1 MLAQGAV
8 AAIRTGCQMLSEG
21 KADLDKFK
29 KTVEKGVG
37 DAKAIYKEARGLWS
51 WLKGLFAKKASNQNS
66 LVPPEKQLDDIN
78 VVDTTK
84 STKKAKRLPDPELT
98 YEEFQAQS
106 VHEICENMKVYFEAI
121 RALKAHCRELEHD
134 SATTDKVASSAIDRI
149 EIEWQLKQL
158 STQVRE
164 AMVYTPEHL
173 GLQDLYARFLA
184 MYEQILDEQEFARD
198 VKAKKDRDNAWRHE
212 HRKEIL
218 IYKAVYAVAVIIGL
232 LELIGLYS
240 TL

>member
-37 DAKAIYKEARGLWS
+37 DAKAIYTEVTGLWG
-51 WLKGLFAKKASNQNS
+51 WLQGLFKFTKPADKFT
-66 LVPPEKQLDDIN
+66 KQVDDIN
-78 VVDTTK
+78 VVDTPK
-84 STKKAKRLPDPELT
+84 SSKKRQPEPELT
-98 YEEFQAQS
+98 YEEFQAQA

-121 RALKAHCRELEHD
+121 RALQAHCRELEHE

-173 GLQDLYARFLA
+173 GLQDLYSRFNR
-184 MYEQILDEQEFARD
+184 MYEQILEEQEFARD
-198 VKAKKDRDNAWRHE
+198 VKAKNDRDNAWRQE

-218 IYKAVYAVAVIIGL
+218 RAKLVYAIAVTIGLIEIIGL
-232 LELIGLYS
+232 YL

>member
-1 MLAQGAV
+1 MMAQGAV

-29 KTVEKGVG
+29 KTVEGGVK
-37 DAKAIYKEARGLWS
+37 DAKAIYKEVTGLWGWVRGLFG
-51 WLKGLFAKKASNQNS
+51 KTEKPVADVGTPTEAAK
-66 LVPPEKQLDDIN
+66 P
-78 VVDTTK
+78 
-84 STKKAKRLPDPELT
+84 KRKVKEPELT

-121 RALKAHCRELEHD
+121 RALKQHCRELETE

-173 GLQDLYARFLA
+173 GLQDLYSRFNA
-184 MYEQILDEQEFARD
+184 MYEQILEEQEFARD
-198 VKAKKDRDNAWRHE
+198 LKAKKDRDNAWQHE
-212 HRKEIL
+212 HRKEIH
-218 IYKAVYAVAVIIGL
+218 KAKLVYAIAVTIGLIEIIGL
-232 LELIGLYS
+232 YL

>member
-1 MLAQGAV
+1 MLAQSAV

-29 KTVEKGVG
+29 KTVEGGVK
-37 DAKAIYKEARGLWS
+37 DAKAIYKEVTGLWG
-51 WLKGLFAKKASNQNS
+51 WLTGLFKF
-66 LVPPEKQLDDIN
+66 
-78 VVDTTK
+78 TK
-84 STKKAKRLPDPELT
+84 SEDKFTKPEVAEAPKTKKRQPEPELT
-98 YEEFQAQS
+98 YEEFQAQA

-121 RALKAHCRELEHD
+121 RALQLHCRELETE
-134 SATTDKVASSAIDRI
+134 SATTDKVASAAIDRI

-173 GLQDLYARFLA
+173 GLQDLYARFNR
-184 MYEQILDEQEFARD
+184 MYEQILEEQEFARE
-198 VKAKKDRDNAWRHE
+198 VKAKKERDTSWQREYRNE
-212 HRKEIL
+212 VF
-218 IYKAVYAVAVIIGL
+218 KAKLVYAVAVVIGL
-232 LELIGLYS
+232 LEIMGLYF

>member
-29 KTVEKGVG
+29 QTVEGGVS
-37 DAKAIYKEARGLWS
+37 DAKEIFKEVTGLWGWLRGLFSREAAPVVEPVPPPKEAKKQR
-51 WLKGLFAKKASNQNS
+51 AKQK
-66 LVPPEKQLDDIN
+66 
-78 VVDTTK
+78 
-84 STKKAKRLPDPELT
+84 ELT

-106 VHEICENMKVYFEAI
+106 VHEICEQMKVYFEAI
-121 RALKAHCRELEHD
+121 RALQAHCRELEHE
-134 SATTDKVASSAIDRI
+134 SATTDKVASAAIDRI

-164 AMVYTPEHL
+164 AMTYTPEHL
-173 GLQDLYARFLA
+173 GLQDLYARFTR
-184 MYEQILDEQEFARD
+184 MYEQILEEQEFARA
-198 VKAKKDRDNAWRHE
+198 VKAKKERDSAWQRE
-212 HRKEIL
+212 YRQEIL
-218 IYKAVYAVAVIIGL
+218 KAKLVYAIAMLFAL
-232 LELIGLYS
+232 LEMIGLYL

>member
-1 MLAQGAV
+1 
-8 AAIRTGCQMLSEG
+8 MLSEG

-29 KTVEKGVG
+29 KTVEGGVK
-37 DAKAIYKEARGLWS
+37 DAKAIYKEVTGLWG
-51 WLKGLFAKKASNQNS
+51 WLQGLFGRKPDAKPTTVLS
-66 LVPPEKQLDDIN
+66 PPTDAPEAP
-78 VVDTTK
+78 
-84 STKKAKRLPDPELT
+84 KAKTKRQPEPELT

-121 RALKAHCRELEHD
+121 RALKEHCRELETE

-173 GLQDLYARFLA
+173 GLQDLYSRFNA
-184 MYEQILDEQEFARD
+184 MYEQILEEQEFARD
-198 VKAKKDRDNAWRHE
+198 VKAKKERDNAWQHE

-218 IYKAVYAVAVIIGL
+218 IYKGVYAVAVIIGL
-232 LELIGLYS
+232 IEIIGLYL

>member
-1 MLAQGAV
+1 MLAQSAV

-29 KTVEKGVG
+29 KTVEGGVS
-37 DAKAIYKEARGLWS
+37 DAREIFKEVSGLWG
-51 WLKGLFAKKASNQNS
+51 WFTGLFKF
-66 LVPPEKQLDDIN
+66 
-78 VVDTTK
+78 TK
-84 STKKAKRLPDPELT
+84 SEDKFTKPEVAEAPKTKKRQPEPELT
-98 YEEFQAQS
+98 YEEFQAQA

-121 RALKAHCRELEHD
+121 RALQLHCRELESE
-134 SATTDKVASSAIDRI
+134 SATTDKVASAAIDRI

-173 GLQDLYARFLA
+173 GLQDLYARFNR
-184 MYEQILDEQEFARD
+184 MYEQILEEQEFARE
-198 VKAKKDRDNAWRHE
+198 VKAKKERDTSWQREYRNE
-212 HRKEIL
+212 VF
-218 IYKAVYAVAVIIGL
+218 KAKLVYAVAVIIGL
-232 LELIGLYS
+232 LEIAGLYF

>member
-1 MLAQGAV
+1 MAQSAV
-8 AAIRTGCQMLSEG
+8 SAIRTGCQMLSEG

-37 DAKAIYKEARGLWS
+37 DAKAIYTEVTGLWG
-51 WLKGLFAKKASNQNS
+51 WVQNLFSGVQKQKQAPQVLLQSPEAPQQNKTKRQ
-66 LVPPEKQLDDIN
+66 PE
-78 VVDTTK
+78 
-84 STKKAKRLPDPELT
+84 PELT

-121 RALKAHCRELEHD
+121 RALKQHCRELETE
-134 SATTDKVASSAIDRI
+134 SATTDKVASAAIDRI

-173 GLQDLYARFLA
+173 GLQDLYSRFNQ
-184 MYEQILDEQEFARD
+184 MYEQILEEQEFARD
-198 VKAKKDRDNAWRHE
+198 VKAKKDRDNAWQHE

-218 IYKAVYAVAVIIGL
+218 KAKMVYAVAVTIAL
-232 LELIGLYS
+232 LEMIGLYL

>member
-29 KTVEKGVG
+29 KTVEGGVK
-37 DAKAIYKEARGLWS
+37 DAKAIYKEVTGLWG
-51 WLKGLFAKKASNQNS
+51 WLQGLFGGKPAGKAA
-66 LVPPEKQLDDIN
+66 KQLDDID
-78 VVDTTK
+78 VADIPK
-84 STKKAKRLPDPELT
+84 SSKKRQPEPELT

-121 RALKAHCRELEHD
+121 RALKQHCRELETE
-134 SATTDKVASSAIDRI
+134 SATTDKVASAAIDRI

-173 GLQDLYARFLA
+173 GLQDLYSRFNA
-184 MYEQILDEQEFARD
+184 MYEQILEEQEFARD
-198 VKAKKDRDNAWRHE
+198 VKAKKDRDNAWRQE

-218 IYKAVYAVAVIIGL
+218 KAKLVYAIAVTIAL
-232 LELIGLYS
+232 MELIGLYL
-240 TL
+240 TI

>member
-1 MLAQGAV
+1 
-8 AAIRTGCQMLSEG
+8 MLSEG

-29 KTVEKGVG
+29 KTVEGGVK
-37 DAKAIYKEARGLWS
+37 DAKAIYKEVTGLWGWVRGLFG
-51 WLKGLFAKKASNQNS
+51 KT
-66 LVPPEKQLDDIN
+66 EKPVAI
-78 VVDTTK
+78 VGTPTETK
-84 STKKAKRLPDPELT
+84 PKPKAKQQELT

-121 RALKAHCRELEHD
+121 RALKQHCRELETD
-134 SATTDKVASSAIDRI
+134 SATTDKVASAAIDRI

-173 GLQDLYARFLA
+173 GLQDLYSRFNA
-184 MYEQILDEQEFARD
+184 MYEQILEEQEFARD
-198 VKAKKDRDNAWRHE
+198 VKAKKDRDNAWRQE

-218 IYKAVYAVAVIIGL
+218 KAKLVYAIAVTIGL
-232 LELIGLYS
+232 LEIIGLYL
-240 TL
+240 TI

>member
-29 KTVEKGVG
+29 QTVEGGVS
-37 DAKAIYKEARGLWS
+37 DAKEIFKEVTGLWG
-51 WLKGLFAKKASNQNS
+51 WLKGLFGSAQQPAASVEPAAVVKPKKK
-66 LVPPEKQLDDIN
+66 VKQ
-78 VVDTTK
+78 
-84 STKKAKRLPDPELT
+84 AELT

-121 RALKAHCRELEHD
+121 RALQAHCRELENE
-134 SATTDKVASSAIDRI
+134 SATTEKVASAAIDRI

-164 AMVYTPEHL
+164 AMTYTPEHL
-173 GLQDLYARFLA
+173 GLQDLYSRFNR
-184 MYEQILDEQEFARD
+184 MYEQILEEQEFARA
-198 VKAKKDRDNAWRHE
+198 VKAKKERDSAWQHE
-212 HRKEIL
+212 HRQEIL
-218 IYKAVYAVAVIIGL
+218 KAKLVYVVVMTIAL
-232 LELIGLYS
+232 LEMIGLYL

>member
-1 MLAQGAV
+1 
-8 AAIRTGCQMLSEG
+8 MLSEG
-21 KADLDKFK
+21 KADLGKFK

-37 DAKAIYKEARGLWS
+37 DAKAIYKEVTGLWG
-51 WLKGLFAKKASNQNS
+51 WLQGLFKFTKPADKFTKPADKFT
-66 LVPPEKQLDDIN
+66 KQVDDIN
-78 VVDTTK
+78 VVDTPK
-84 STKKAKRLPDPELT
+84 SSKKRQPEPELT

-121 RALKAHCRELEHD
+121 RALKQHCRELEHD

-173 GLQDLYARFLA
+173 GLQDLYSRFNR
-184 MYEQILDEQEFARD
+184 MYEQILEEQEFARD
-198 VKAKKDRDNAWRHE
+198 VKAKNDRDNAWQQE
-212 HRKEIL
+212 HRKEIH
-218 IYKAVYAVAVIIGL
+218 KAKLVYAVAVTIALLEIIGL
-232 LELIGLYS
+232 YL

>member
-8 AAIRTGCQMLSEG
+8 AAIRSGCQMLAEG
-21 KADLDKFK
+21 RADLDKFK
-29 KTVEKGVG
+29 KTVQSGVS
-37 DAKAIYKEARGLWS
+37 DAKAIYKEVTGLWGWVRGLFGKTEKPS
-51 WLKGLFAKKASNQNS
+51 ANVEPTVLAKQ
-66 LVPPEKQLDDIN
+66 E
-78 VVDTTK
+78 
-84 STKKAKRLPDPELT
+84 TKKTKKPEPELT
-98 YEEFQAQS
+98 FEEFQAAS

-121 RALKAHCRELEHD
+121 RALQLHCRELETQ
-134 SATTDKVASSAIDRI
+134 SATTDKVASAAIDRI

-173 GLQDLYARFLA
+173 GLQDLYSRFNA
-184 MYEQILDEQEFARD
+184 MYEQILEEQEFARD
-198 VKAKKDRDNAWRHE
+198 VKAKKDRDNAWQHE

-218 IYKAVYAVAVIIGL
+218 KAKLAYAIVMVVVL
-232 LELIGLYS
+232 LEITGLYL

>member
-21 KADLDKFK
+21 KADLDKFR
-29 KTVEKGVG
+29 KTVEGGVK
-37 DAKAIYKEARGLWS
+37 DAKAIYKELTGLWG
-51 WLKGLFAKKASNQNS
+51 WLQGLFGAKPASKAA
-66 LVPPEKQLDDIN
+66 KQLDDID
-78 VVDTTK
+78 VADIPK
-84 STKKAKRLPDPELT
+84 SSKKRQPEPELT

-121 RALKAHCRELEHD
+121 RALKQHCRELETE
-134 SATTDKVASSAIDRI
+134 SATTDKVASAAIDRI

-158 STQVRE
+158 STQLRE

-184 MYEQILDEQEFARD
+184 MYEQILEEQEFARD
-198 VKAKKDRDNAWRHE
+198 VKAKQDRDNAWQHE
-212 HRKEIL
+212 HRQEIL
-218 IYKAVYAVAVIIGL
+218 KAKLVYVIAVTIGL
-232 LELIGLYS
+232 IEVIGLYL

>member
-8 AAIRTGCQMLSEG
+8 AAIRSGCQMLSEG

-29 KTVEKGVG
+29 KTVEGGVK
-37 DAKAIYKEARGLWS
+37 DAKAIYKEVTGLWG
-51 WLKGLFAKKASNQNS
+51 WVQGLFGGKSKKESAASVLSQPTVS
-66 LVPPEKQLDDIN
+66 EAP
-78 VVDTTK
+78 
-84 STKKAKRLPDPELT
+84 KAKRQPELT

-121 RALKAHCRELEHD
+121 RALQLHCRELETA
-134 SATTDKVASSAIDRI
+134 SATTDKVASAAIDRI

-173 GLQDLYARFLA
+173 GLQDLYSRFNK
-184 MYEQILDEQEFARD
+184 MYEQILEEQEFARD
-198 VKAKKDRDNAWRHE
+198 VKAKKDRDNAWQHE

-218 IYKAVYAVAVIIGL
+218 KAKIIYAVVAVIAL
-232 LELIGLYS
+232 LEMIGLYL

>member
-21 KADLDKFK
+21 KADLEKFK

-37 DAKAIYKEARGLWS
+37 DAKAIYSEVTGLWG
-51 WLKGLFAKKASNQNS
+51 WLQGLLSGSKKNKDPVTARVAEVVAEPKKRTKRQ
-66 LVPPEKQLDDIN
+66 PE
-78 VVDTTK
+78 
-84 STKKAKRLPDPELT
+84 PELT

-121 RALKAHCRELEHD
+121 RALQAHCRELEHE
-134 SATTDKVASSAIDRI
+134 SATTEKVASSAIDRI

-173 GLQDLYARFLA
+173 GLQDLYSRFNR
-184 MYEQILDEQEFARD
+184 MYEQILEEQEFARD
-198 VKAKKDRDNAWRHE
+198 VKAKKDRDNAWQHE
-212 HRKEIL
+212 HRKQIL
-218 IYKAVYAVAVIIGL
+218 KAKLVYAIAVTVGLLEIIGL
-232 LELIGLYS
+232 YL

>member
-29 KTVEKGVG
+29 KTVETGVG
-37 DAKAIYKEARGLWS
+37 DAKAIYKEVTGLWG
-51 WLKGLFAKKASNQNS
+51 WVKGLLGTPKQPAASAKPAVVAEQK
-66 LVPPEKQLDDIN
+66 VKKQ
-78 VVDTTK
+78 K
-84 STKKAKRLPDPELT
+84 QPELT
-98 YEEFQAQS
+98 YEEFQSQS

-121 RALKAHCRELEHD
+121 RGLQMHCQELKIDA
-134 SATTDKVASSAIDRI
+134 ATTENVASAAIDRI
-149 EIEWQLKQL
+149 EIEWQLKQM

-173 GLQDLYARFLA
+173 GLQDLYSRFNA
-184 MYEQILDEQEFARD
+184 MYEQILEEQEFARD
-198 VKAKKDRDNAWRHE
+198 VKAKKDRDNAWQRE

-218 IYKAVYAVAVIIGL
+218 KAKLAYAIVMVIAL
-232 LELIGLYS
+232 LEMAGLYL

>member
-37 DAKAIYKEARGLWS
+37 DAKAIYNEVRGFWP
-51 WLKGLFAKKASNQNS
+51 WLKGLFGGKQEAKTVLEIPAEIAEPK
-66 LVPPEKQLDDIN
+66 
-78 VVDTTK
+78 
-84 STKKAKRLPDPELT
+84 KKAKRQPEPELT

-121 RALKAHCRELEHD
+121 RALKQHCRELETE
-134 SATTDKVASSAIDRI
+134 SATTDKVASAAIDRI

-184 MYEQILDEQEFARD
+184 MYEQILDEQEFARE
-198 VKAKKDRDNAWRHE
+198 VKAKKDRDNAWQHE

-218 IYKAVYAVAVIIGL
+218 IYKGVYAVAVIIGI

>member
-29 KTVEKGVG
+29 KTVEGGVS
-37 DAKAIYKEARGLWS
+37 DAKELFEEVTGLWGWVRGLFG
-51 WLKGLFAKKASNQNS
+51 KT
-66 LVPPEKQLDDIN
+66 EKPAAI
-78 VVDTTK
+78 VGTPAETK
-84 STKKAKRLPDPELT
+84 PKRKIKEPELT
-98 YEEFQAQS
+98 YEEFQAQA

-121 RALKAHCRELEHD
+121 RALQLHCRELETQ
-134 SATTDKVASSAIDRI
+134 SATTDKVASAAIDRI

-173 GLQDLYARFLA
+173 GLQDLYARFNR
-184 MYEQILDEQEFARD
+184 MYEQILEEQEFARE
-198 VKAKKDRDNAWRHE
+198 VKAKKERDTSWQRE

-218 IYKAVYAVAVIIGL
+218 KAKLVYAIAVTIGLMEIIGL
-232 LELIGLYS
+232 YL

>member
-1 MLAQGAV
+1 MDPISLLMLAQGAV

-37 DAKAIYKEARGLWS
+37 DAKAIYSEVTGLWG
-51 WLKGLFAKKASNQNS
+51 WIQGLFKFTK
-66 LVPPEKQLDDIN
+66 PENKF
-78 VVDTTK
+78 TK
-84 STKKAKRLPDPELT
+84 PEVAEAPKAKTKRQPEPELT

-121 RALKAHCRELEHD
+121 RALQAHCRELEHE

-173 GLQDLYARFLA
+173 GLQDLYSRFNR
-184 MYEQILDEQEFARD
+184 MYEQILEEQEFARD
-198 VKAKKDRDNAWRHE
+198 VKAKNDRDNAWRQE

-218 IYKAVYAVAVIIGL
+218 TAKLVYVIAVTVGL
-232 LELIGLYS
+232 LEILGLYL

>member
-1 MLAQGAV
+1 MLAQSAV

-37 DAKAIYKEARGLWS
+37 DAKAIYSEVRGLWP
-51 WLKGLFAKKASNQNS
+51 WLQSLFSPKQAK
-66 LVPPEKQLDDIN
+66 PKQLAIP
-78 VVDTTK
+78 TAEAPK
-84 STKKAKRLPDPELT
+84 PKAKRQPEPELT
-98 YEEFQAQS
+98 YEEFQAQA

-173 GLQDLYARFLA
+173 GLQDLYARFNR
-184 MYEQILDEQEFARD
+184 MYEQILEEQEFARE
-198 VKAKKDRDNAWRHE
+198 VKAKKDRDNAWQHE

-218 IYKAVYAVAVIIGL
+218 TYKLVYAVAVIIGL
-232 LELIGLYS
+232 LELIGLYL

>member
-29 KTVEKGVG
+29 KTVEDGVG
-37 DAKAIYKEARGLWS
+37 DAKEIFKEVTGLWGWIRGLFGRTDS
-51 WLKGLFAKKASNQNS
+51 PVVEPVLPAK
-66 LVPPEKQLDDIN
+66 E
-78 VVDTTK
+78 
-84 STKKAKRLPDPELT
+84 TKKQKVRQPELT
-98 YEEFQAQS
+98 YEEFQAQA

-121 RALKAHCRELEHD
+121 RAMQLHCRELEHE

-173 GLQDLYARFLA
+173 GLQDLYARFNRT
-184 MYEQILDEQEFARD
+184 YEQILEEQEFARAVKIKKERD
-198 VKAKKDRDNAWRHE
+198 TAWQREYRNEVFKAK
-212 HRKEIL
+212 L
-218 IYKAVYAVAVIIGL
+218 VYAVAVVIGL
-232 LELIGLYS
+232 LEIMGLYF

>member
-1 MLAQGAV
+1 MLAQSAV
-8 AAIRTGCQMLSEG
+8 AAIRTGCQMLAEG

-29 KTVEKGVG
+29 STVEEGIG
-37 DAKAIYKEARGLWS
+37 DAKAIYEDVTGLWA
-51 WLKGLFAKKASNQNS
+51 WLKGLFSSN
-66 LVPPEKQLDDIN
+66 
-78 VVDTTK
+78 K
-84 STKKAKRLPDPELT
+84 SVAVATETAEKAKEAVSKKTKRKPEPELT

-121 RALKAHCRELEHD
+121 RALKEHCRELETE

-184 MYEQILDEQEFARD
+184 MYEQILDEQEFARE
-198 VKAKKDRDNAWRHE
+198 VKAKQDRDNSWRQE
-212 HRKEIL
+212 HRKEIF
-218 IYKAVYAVAVIIGL
+218 KAKLVYAIAVTIGL
-232 LELIGLYS
+232 LEIIGLYL

>member
-1 MLAQGAV
+1 MVAQGAV

-29 KTVEKGVG
+29 QTVEGGVS
-37 DAKAIYKEARGLWS
+37 DAKEIFKEVTGLWG
-51 WLKGLFAKKASNQNS
+51 WLQGLLSGAKKNKEST
-66 LVPPEKQLDDIN
+66 PEPLGK
-78 VVDTTK
+78 VVTEPKKRTK
-84 STKKAKRLPDPELT
+84 RQPELT

-106 VHEICENMKVYFEAI
+106 VHEICEQMKVYFEAI
-121 RALKAHCRELEHD
+121 RALQAHCRELEHE

-164 AMVYTPEHL
+164 AMTYTPEHL
-173 GLQDLYARFLA
+173 GLQDLYARFTR
-184 MYEQILDEQEFARD
+184 MYEQILEEQEFARA
-198 VKAKKDRDNAWRHE
+198 VKAKKERDSAWQHE
-212 HRKEIL
+212 HRQEIL
-218 IYKAVYAVAVIIGL
+218 KAKLVYAIAMLFAL
-232 LELIGLYS
+232 LEMIGLYL

>member
-1 MLAQGAV
+1 
-8 AAIRTGCQMLSEG
+8 MLSEG

-78 VVDTTK
+78 VADITK
-84 STKKAKRLPDPELT
+84 STKKAKRPPDPELT

-218 IYKAVYAVAVIIGL
+218 IYKLVYAVAVIIGL
-232 LELIGLYS
+232 LELIGLYL

>member
-1 MLAQGAV
+1 MLAQSAV
-8 AAIRTGCQMLSEG
+8 AAIRSGCQMLSEG

-29 KTVEKGVG
+29 KTVEGGVK
-37 DAKAIYKEARGLWS
+37 DAKAIYKEVTGLWGWVRGLFG
-51 WLKGLFAKKASNQNS
+51 KTEKPVADVGK
-66 LVPPEKQLDDIN
+66 PEE
-78 VVDTTK
+78 
-84 STKKAKRLPDPELT
+84 AKRKVKEPELT

-121 RALKAHCRELEHD
+121 RALQLHCRELETQ
-134 SATTDKVASSAIDRI
+134 SATTDKVASAAIDRI

-173 GLQDLYARFLA
+173 GLQDLYSRFNK
-184 MYEQILDEQEFARD
+184 MYEQILEEQEFARD

-212 HRKEIL
+212 HRNEI
-218 IYKAVYAVAVIIGL
+218 IKAKVVYAIAVMIGL
-232 LELIGLYS
+232 IELIGLYL

>member
-8 AAIRTGCQMLSEG
+8 AAIRSGCQMLSEG

-29 KTVEKGVG
+29 QTVEGGIG
-37 DAKAIYKEARGLWS
+37 DAKAIIEEVTGLWG
-51 WLKGLFAKKASNQNS
+51 WLKGLFSGGQKQKQAPQAVLQSAEAPQKK
-66 LVPPEKQLDDIN
+66 
-78 VVDTTK
+78 TK
-84 STKKAKRLPDPELT
+84 RQPELT
-98 YEEFQAQS
+98 YEEFQSQS

-121 RALKAHCRELEHD
+121 RALQLHCRELENE
-134 SATTDKVASSAIDRI
+134 SATTDNVASAAIDRI

-173 GLQDLYARFLA
+173 GLQDLYARFNRT
-184 MYEQILDEQEFARD
+184 YEQILEEQEFARAVKIKKERD
-198 VKAKKDRDNAWRHE
+198 TAWQREYRQQILKAK
-212 HRKEIL
+212 L
-218 IYKAVYAVAVIIGL
+218 MYAIVVVIVL
-232 LELIGLYS
+232 LEMMGLYF